1 MPISSMTGF
10 ARAQGQ
16 HGNTVWTWE
25 LKSVNARGLDV
36 RTKLPPGHEALDGPV
51 REAATKLLKRG
62 NVAVSL
68 SINRSGETPTIRVN
82 EQLLLELARR
92 MNTLQHR
99 FPEFSAPRLDTLFS
113 VKGVVELVEEEEDDE
128 ARDTR
133 FSAMLINLGHAVEGL
148 QEMRGIEGARLV
160 GILNGQLDEI
170 ARLTVAAEGS
180 ASARPEALRQRLKTL
195 VETLLQASPA
205 LSEERLAQEAALL
218 VGKADVREE
227 LDRLKA
233 HVAAARDML
242 ASDGSVGRK
251 LDFLCQ
257 ELNRETNTLC
267 SKSSDVELTRIG
279 LDLKAVIE
287 QFREQVQNIE

>member
-1 MPISSMTGF
+1 MTGF

-16 HGNTVWTWE
+16 FGATVWTWE
-25 LKSVNARGLDV
+25 LKSVNARGLDI
-36 RTKLPPGHEALDGPV
+36 RCKLAPGHEALDGPA
-51 REAATKLLKRG
+51 REAATKVLKRG

-68 SINRSGETPTIRVN
+68 AVTRVNEAPTVRVN

-92 MNTLQHR
+92 MNALQHR
-99 FPEFSAPRLDTLFS
+99 FPEFAAPRLDTLLA
-113 VKGVVELVEEEEDDE
+113 VKGVVEVADEEEDDE
-128 ARDTR
+128 SRDAR
-133 FSAMLINLGHAVEGL
+133 FSVMLTSLLHALEGL
-148 QEMRGIEGARLV
+148 VEMRSVEGARLALV
-160 GILNGQLDEI
+160 LEGHLDEI
-170 ARLTVAAEGS
+170 ARLTAAAGDC
-180 ASARPEALRQRLKTL
+180 ASARPDALRERLRTL

-205 LSEERLAQEAALL
+205 LPEDRLAQEAALL

-233 HVAAARDML
+233 HVGAARDLL
-242 ASDGSVGRK
+242 AGDGSVGRK

-257 ELNRETNTLC
+257 ELNREANTLC

>member
-1 MPISSMTGF
+1 MTGF

-16 HGNTVWTWE
+16 YGASVWTWE

-36 RTKLPPGHEALDGPV
+36 RCKLPPGHEALDGPV

-62 NVAVSL
+62 NL
-68 SINRSGETPTIRVN
+68 SVNLSATRSGDGPTVHIN
-82 EQLLLELARR
+82 EQLMLELARR

-99 FPEFSAPRLDTLFS
+99 FPEFAAPRLDTLFA

-133 FSAMLINLGHAVEGL
+133 FSAMLGSLTHALEGL
-148 QEMRGIEGARLV
+148 MEMRTVEGARLAGV
-160 GILNGQLDEI
+160 LNGQLDEI
-170 ARLTVAAEGS
+170 ARLTDAAAAT
-180 ASARPEALRQRLKTL
+180 ASARPEAIRERLRTL

-233 HVAAARDML
+233 HIGAARDLL
-242 ASDGSVGRK
+242 AGDGSVGRK

-257 ELNRETNTLC
+257 ELNREANTLC

>member
-1 MPISSMTGF
+1 MSISSMTGF

-16 HGNTVWTWE
+16 YGSSVWTWE

-36 RTKLPPGHEALDGPV
+36 RAKLPAGHESLDGPV

-62 NVAVSL
+62 NVSVSL
-68 SINRSGETPTIRVN
+68 TVSRSGEAATIKIN

-92 MNTLQHR
+92 MNALQHR
-99 FPEFSAPRLDTLFS
+99 FPEFAAPRLDTLFS
-113 VKGVVELVEEEEDDE
+113 VKGVVEVSEEEENDE

-133 FSAMLINLGHAVEGL
+133 FSAMLVSLGHALEGL
-148 QEMRGIEGARLV
+148 IEMRNIEGARLSGV
-160 GILNGQLDEI
+160 LNGQLDEI
-170 ARLTVAAEGS
+170 AHLTEAAQGT
-180 ASARPEALRQRLKTL
+180 ATARPEAMRERLKTL

-205 LSEERLAQEAALL
+205 LSEERLTQEAALL

-227 LDRLKA
+227 LDRLRA
-233 HVAAARDML
+233 HIGAARDML
-242 ASDGSVGRK
+242 ASGGSVGRK

-257 ELNRETNTLC
+257 ELNREANTLC

>member
-1 MPISSMTGF
+1 MTGF

-16 HGNTVWTWE
+16 FGATVWTWE

-36 RTKLPPGHEALDGPV
+36 RCKLPPGHEALDGPA
-51 REAATKLLKRG
+51 REAATKALKRG
-62 NVAVSL
+62 NISVSL
-68 SINRSGETPTIRVN
+68 TVTRTNESPAVRVN
-82 EQLLLELARR
+82 EPLLLELARR

-99 FPEFSAPRLDTLFS
+99 FPDFSAPRLDTLLA
-113 VKGVVELVEEEEDDE
+113 VKGVVEVVEEEEDDE
-128 ARDTR
+128 ARDAR
-133 FSAMLINLGHAVEGL
+133 FSAMLTSLGHALEGLVEMRNVEGL
-148 QEMRGIEGARLV
+148 RLAQV
-160 GILNGQLDEI
+160 LDGHLDEI
-170 ARLTVAAEGS
+170 ARLTQAAEGT
-180 ASARPEALRQRLKTL
+180 ASARPEAMRERLKTL
-195 VETLLQASPA
+195 VETLLGASPM

-233 HVAAARDML
+233 HAGAARDLL
-242 ASDGSVGRK
+242 AGDGSVGRK

-257 ELNRETNTLC
+257 ELNREANTLC
-267 SKSSDVELTRIG
+267 SKSSDVELTRVG